1 MSTPARKGRKR
12 QVRPCPAR
20 RKTLADRL
28 PIDSTISYAR
38 KVYEGNRG
46 KVELGEAIVISI
58 CAHFQSEG
66 TVTEAELMAAYKLVM
81 TTMFPNSQVE
91 RLPAS
96 CSSMVDSGQHPLE
109 QESNQQEADTSS
121 KSAA

>member
-1 MSTPARKGRKR
+1 M
-12 QVRPCPAR
+12 
-20 RKTLADRL
+20 
-28 PIDSTISYAR
+28 
-38 KVYEGNRG
+38 
-46 KVELGEAIVISI
+46 ISI